1 MDWTIGNALKAG
13 FALFKARWPLWIGVT
28 LFTLILP
35 LIPNLLEN
43 VVSKEAHVILLV
55 LVVISVLLGVLVDMG
70 FNTLALKAARGEPY
84 QFGDFFSRFHLFP
97 SYFCAHILNGL
108 AVFVGLA
115 LFIIPGIWIAIKFSF
130 YRFYVLDKGLTGVE
144 ALKESSKLAEGSK
157 WRIFGFM
164 LAAVLIN
171 ILGVLAFGIG
181 FLITVPWI
189 GLAWTTVYITLKQQK
204 ETA

>member
-13 FALFKARWPLWIGVT
+13 FALFKERWMLWIGVT
-28 LFTLILP
+28 LFTLFLP
-35 LIPNLLEN
+35 WIPNALEN
-43 VVSKEAHVILLV
+43 VVSKEARLILLV
-55 LVVISVLLGVLVDMG
+55 LVAISVVLGVLVDMG

-84 QFGDFFSRFHLFP
+84 QFSDFFSLFHLFP

-108 AVFVGLA
+108 AVLVGLV

-157 WRIFGFM
+157 WKIFGFM

-171 ILGVLAFGIG
+171 ILGILAFGIG

-189 GLAWTTVYITLKQQK
+189 GLAWTTVYFTLKQQK
-204 ETA
+204 ETT